1 MDPVLDIIERSNQRG
16 GSMLSV
22 IDLLEAGTFT
32 ARQLSRLIARIAD
45 GASWL
50 VGARPGGA
58 GKTTVMSA
66 LLGML
71 PAGEAIRL
79 TNPGTRW
86 EHSRPGEC
94 IVCYEISPGSYD
106 AYIWGS
112 DLQQLAKLAAAGCR
126 IVTNLHAD
134 TLAQARDQI
143 VGDNAVP
150 ECDFAAFDI
159 FIPVSV
165 RGGLMATQRV
175 VEKIHYHENGR
186 WRQLENHQPPSDREN
201 EIQAFIERCRTD
213 GLHLVADVRQAWLQR
228 SASR

>member
-1 MDPVLDIIERSNQRG
+1 VDPVLRIIERSNQRG
-16 GSMLSV
+16 GRMLSV

-32 ARQLSRLIARIAD
+32 VRQLSWLIARIAE

-71 PAGEAIRL
+71 PAGESIRL

-86 EHSRPGEC
+86 EHSKPGEC
-94 IVCYEISPGSYD
+94 IVCYEISPGAYD

-112 DLQQLAKLAAAGCR
+112 DLQRLAKLAAAGCR

-150 ECDFAAFDI
+150 EADFAAFDI

-165 RGGLMATQRV
+165 RGGVMAAQRV
-175 VEKIHYHENGR
+175 VERIHYHENDR
-186 WRQLENHQPPSDREN
+186 WQPLENHHPSSDRED
-201 EIQAFIERCRTD
+201 EIEAFLERCRTD
-213 GLHLVADVRQAWLQR
+213 GLRLVPDVRQAWLQW